1 MHGFT
6 NIIMIGDSGGN
17 QAGQKAVADK
27 LTAQFAGSAF
37 VATIPGYYT
46 APPGTPNVLRTL
58 GVTKEG
64 MPDDGLHDSPGITLN
79 MLLAD
84 PNSVRWDARVKAK
97 KATINGVDI
106 SNLNRS
112 REWARAIVDARA
124 ARTVTLIKQAIAG
137 KKSS

>member
-1 MHGFT
+1 
-6 NIIMIGDSGGN
+6 
-17 QAGQKAVADK
+17 
-27 LTAQFAGSAF
+27 
-37 VATIPGYYT
+37 
-46 APPGTPNVLRTL
+46 
-58 GVTKEG
+58 

-79 MLLAD
+79 MMLTD

-124 ARTVTLIKQAIAG
+124 TRTVDADQAGDRREETELAPAGLLGLALGGPLSMRSRSVREHGRRIALEPAVDDAADRRRPRTPFSR
-137 KKSS
+137 SSCARLV